1 VATTPI
7 TKRIV
12 ISLALALLAVSVPP
26 VRTAVLDWIGA
37 ANLFPEMNSAD
48 DSIGAVRHHS

>member
-12 ISLALALLAVSVPP
+12 ISLALALLAASVPP
-26 VRTAVLDWIGA
+26 VRIAVLDWIGA
-37 ANLFPEMNSAD
+37 ANLFPETNSAD
-48 DSIGAVRHHS
+48 DSNRVVRLHS